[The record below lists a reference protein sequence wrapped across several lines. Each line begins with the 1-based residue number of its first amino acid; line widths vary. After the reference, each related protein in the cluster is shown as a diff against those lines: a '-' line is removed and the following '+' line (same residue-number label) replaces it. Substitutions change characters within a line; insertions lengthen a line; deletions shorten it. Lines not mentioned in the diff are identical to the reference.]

1 MPSIFRIHP
10 AFGVARVGDAE
21 AAGFIGPEQPD
32 VPANWNLGTAVFDN
46 FKVAGRIK
54 RQGVRFRVFEFGPD
68 GSLIGEALPGQR
80 DVEFDLVDLRVDGVG
95 VQVAAERVLAD
106 LDVAALLRG

>member
-1 MPSIFRIHP
+1 MVHEFEHCN
-10 AFGVARVGDAE
+10 VAPVVVVVAD
-21 AAGFIGPEQPD
+21 AAG
-32 VPANWNLGTAVFDN
+32 
-46 FKVAGRIK
+46 
-54 RQGVRFRVFEFGPD
+54 GVRVAVHAVGRRHLALGHGGQPREDVLSLLAEEEISGRGPPR
-68 GSLIGEALPGQR
+68 GQLPGQR